1 MEPLVDDVDDDI
13 YSGVVD
19 TDASAQRVRELEA
32 QLLAARQR
40 ADAARVDTG
49 ALRGE
54 NAALR
59 ARVKALES
67 NISCLYKTA
76 VAEIARKDALVQSLR
91 AYTAQ

>member
-1 MEPLVDDVDDDI
+1 MADDLVDI

-32 QLLAARQR
+32 QLVAAQQGADTAR
-40 ADAARVDTG
+40 ADAS
-49 ALRGE
+49 ALREE

-59 ARVKALES
+59 TRVKALES

-76 VAEIARKDALVQSLR
+76 VAEITRKDTLIQSLR
-91 AYTAQ
+91 TF

>member
-1 MEPLVDDVDDDI
+1 MDEDDADI

-19 TDASAQRVRELEA
+19 IDASAQRIRELEA
-32 QLLAARQR
+32 RLLAAEKSG
-40 ADAARVDTG
+40 DAARGDAG
-49 ALRGE
+49 ALRAE

-76 VAEIARKDALVQSLR
+76 VAEIARKDNLIQSLR
-91 AYTAQ
+91 TL

>member
-1 MEPLVDDVDDDI
+1 MDDVDVDI

-32 QLLAARQR
+32 QLLAAQKSG
-40 ADAARVDTG
+40 DAARGDAS
-49 ALRGE
+49 ALREE

-76 VAEIARKDALVQSLR
+76 VSEIARKDTLIQSLR
-91 AYTAQ
+91 TL